1 MECFWQTKFGLF
13 ETTCFFQRTSMWFWI
28 LLCFFFFFR
37 RFVLIQCLF
46 FNASFSTFAVR
57 FVFPICVS
65 IFSKT
70 VHIYIYIYI
79 QMHMHICTCSIIHMY
94 MHIYISTSLNLDNIY
109 ALTFAALLWSHT
121 LISPKI
127 AVHFWF
133 YWWPNQELLHKKR
146 SLISFMIY
154 ETNNHCDWS
163 GQHVAPS
170 VFFYFEW
177 SNGLTH
183 TWWWPALSQQKHR

>member
-28 LLCFFFFFR
+28 LLCFFFFSQ
-37 RFVLIQCLF
+37 VCVDSMSILQCIVFHICCAFCFSNMCKYF
-46 FNASFSTFAVR
+46 FKNCT
-57 FVFPICVS
+57 
-65 IFSKT
+65 
-70 VHIYIYIYI
+70 YIHIYI

-109 ALTFAALLWSHT
+109 ALTSAALLWSHT